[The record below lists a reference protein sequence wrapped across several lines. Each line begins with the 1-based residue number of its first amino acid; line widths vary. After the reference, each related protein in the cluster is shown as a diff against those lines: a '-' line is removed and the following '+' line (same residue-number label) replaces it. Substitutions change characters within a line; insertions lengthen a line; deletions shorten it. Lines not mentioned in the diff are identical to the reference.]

1 MRRFVVDDFLAG
13 SHVIRQYD
21 MMAIT
26 AGRRHKMSPDNSIS
40 REIGDRLMNVCMV
53 GHGMMG
59 TWHSENLKTT
69 GDVLHT
75 LVGAQPDLTAAFA
88 AAHGYLNWTVDYVA
102 ALRNPEID
110 IVIIA
115 TPSEHHAEQAIAAL
129 EHGKHVFVEIPI
141 AMNLADAERVVAT
154 AKRASRILGLCHP
167 RRFGAEREA
176 LRRRLAAGEE
186 QVRLI
191 DCRFFIHRLSNVG
204 ATGLKRDWT
213 DNLLWHHVTHLV
225 DFALWLAT
233 AGDLAEADRQILG
246 IHPFMSAIDAN
257 TGIPMEVALML
268 EMAGDRAIVCS
279 GSYYSRAWIY
289 DLLVVTDRDSY
300 RFDELKAILTTG
312 DGETSIIA
320 QQQECAMALVDFV
333 DAVRAGRESAVPGW
347 SVLPT
352 MRVLERVQRHWD
364 ERHGVQALPGR
375 PLKRS

>member
-1 MRRFVVDDFLAG
+1 MAARSLHAINDLLSRRPAYASGVLKSERLG
-13 SHVIRQYD
+13 R
-21 MMAIT
+21 IT
-26 AGRRHKMSPDNSIS
+26 HRR
-40 REIGDRLMNVCMV
+40 DRLMNVCMV

-59 TWHSENLKTT
+59 TWHSDNLKTT
-69 GDVLHT
+69 GAAPHT
-75 LVGAQPDLTAAFA
+75 LVGVQSDLTAAFA
-88 AAHGYLNWTVDYVA
+88 AAHGYLNWTVDYAA
-102 ALRNPEID
+102 ALRNPDID

-115 TPSEHHAEQAIAAL
+115 TPSEHHATQAIAAL

-141 AMNLADAERVVAT
+141 AMNLADAEQVVAT
-154 AKRASRILGLCHP
+154 AKRRNRILGLCHP

-176 LRRRLAAGEE
+176 LRRRLADGGEHI
-186 QVRLI
+186 RLI

-225 DFALWLAT
+225 DFALWLGT
-233 AGDLAEADRQILG
+233 AGDLSQADRQILDVR
-246 IHPFMSAIDAN
+246 PFMSAIDAN

-300 RFDELKAILTTG
+300 RFDELKATVTTG
-312 DGETSIIA
+312 DGEIA
-320 QQQECAMALVDFV
+320 TVPQQQECAMALFDFIE
-333 DAVRAGRESAVPGW
+333 AVREGREPAVPGL

-364 ERHGVQALPGR
+364 ERHGAQALPGR
-375 PLKRS
+375 PLTGS

>member
-1 MRRFVVDDFLAG
+1 
-13 SHVIRQYD
+13 
-21 MMAIT
+21 
-26 AGRRHKMSPDNSIS
+26 
-40 REIGDRLMNVCMV
+40 MNVCMV

-59 TWHSENLKTT
+59 TWHSQNLKTT
-69 GDVLHT
+69 GDGLHT
-75 LVGAQPDLTAAFA
+75 LVGVQPDLTAAFA
-88 AAHGYLNWTVDYVA
+88 ATHGYANWTVDYAA
-102 ALRNPEID
+102 ALRDPEID

-115 TPSEHHAEQAIAAL
+115 TPSAHHAEQAIAAL

-141 AMNLADAERVVAT
+141 AMNLADAEEVVAT
-154 AKRASRILGLCHP
+154 AKRRKRILGLCHP

-176 LRRRLAAGEE
+176 LRQRLADGAEH
-186 QVRLI
+186 VRLI

-225 DFALWLAT
+225 DFALWLGT
-233 AGDLAEADRQILG
+233 AGDLSQADRQILD
-246 IHPFMSAIDAN
+246 IRPFMSAIDAN

-300 RFDELKAILTTG
+300 RFDELKATVTTG
-312 DGETSIIA
+312 DGEIA
-320 QQQECAMALVDFV
+320 TIQQHQECAMALFDFIE
-333 DAVRAGRESAVPGW
+333 AVREGRETAVPGW

-364 ERHGVQALPGR
+364 ERHGAQALPGR
-375 PLKRS
+375 PLTGS